1 MKKRKLKKGLTI
13 NTPKNEK
20 RQDPKCRIIKREEE
34 VNLFNLSPL
43 FYPTATIHSGVLVLP
58 RYGAVK

>member
-1 MKKRKLKKGLTI
+1 MKKRKLKKGLTP
-13 NTPKNEK
+13 PKNKK
-20 RQDPKCRIIKREEE
+20 RQDPNCRITKREEE

-43 FYPTATIHSGVLVLP
+43 FNPTATIHSGVLVLP